1 MSAAMPERFG
11 ESPVMDRT
19 GWWLAGRA
27 SRRASPLAGTLAA
40 ADHHFAVCIRDVV
53 GDSVICQRLLEVGFT
68 PGQSV
73 TVLAAAP
80 LKGPLAVT
88 LRGTIM
94 ALRREEAA
102 CILL

>member
-11 ESPVMDRT
+11 GSPVQDRT
-19 GWWLAGRA
+19 GWWLRGNGGQ
-27 SRRASPLAGTLAA
+27 PTGTLAA
-40 ADHHFAVCIRDVV
+40 AAHHTAVVIRDVV
-53 GDSVICQRLLEVGFT
+53 GDPVMCHRLLEVGFT

-80 LKGPLAVT
+80 MQGPLAVT

-94 ALRREEAA
+94 AVRREEAA